1 MSLLDWYHSHGRKNL
16 PWRQDASPYHIYISE
31 IMLQQT
37 QVKTV
42 LDRYYFPFLETFPT
56 LQDIANAPIEKVLK
70 AWEGLG
76 YYTRA
81 RNLHKAALTCSGKLP
96 STPEELL
103 ALSGIGQN
111 TAHAI
116 LAFGHHQPYPLLEA
130 NIKRIIARLYALENP
145 SEKELWQRAWDL
157 LDTQYSFDYN
167 QAMMDLGALVC
178 TPKIPD
184 CSHCPYTLT
193 CRGKE
198 NPLLYPTPKIKKKV
212 PTKKL
217 YALVLKQEEKFG
229 LIVRKEKLLG
239 GLWGFTQRLEK
250 PKDAQEVGR
259 VTHTYSHFK
268 LELTVLTCKDKTG
281 TDGWFSPE
289 EIKSLALSRVD
300 LKILQLLEK
309 DNYENI

>member
-1 MSLLDWYHSHGRKNL
+1 MSLLEWYREHGRKNL

-42 LDRYYFPFLETFPT
+42 LDRYYFPFLEMFPT
-56 LQDIANAPIEKVLK
+56 LQDLANAPIDKVLK

-81 RNLHKAALTCSGKLP
+81 RNLHKAALTCRGELP
-96 STPEELL
+96 NTSEKLL
-103 ALSGIGQN
+103 ALCGIGQN

-116 LAFGHHQPYPLLEA
+116 LAFGYHQPYPLLEA
-130 NIKRIIARLYALENP
+130 NIKRIIARLYALEKPN
-145 SEKELWQRAWDL
+145 EKELWQRAWDL
-157 LDTQYSFDYN
+157 LDTEHSFDHN

-178 TPKIPD
+178 TPKSPD

-193 CRGKE
+193 CKGKE
-198 NPLLYPTPKIKKKV
+198 TPLLYPTPKIKKKV

-217 YALVLKQEEKFG
+217 YALVLKKEEKFG

-250 PKDAQEVGR
+250 PKGSKEVGK

-268 LELTVLTCKDKTG
+268 LELTVLTCNDITEV
-281 TDGWFSPE
+281 DGWFSKE
-289 EIKSLALSRVD
+289 EIMSLALSRVD
-300 LKILQLLEK
+300 IKILQLLETLVRK
-309 DNYENI
+309 